1 MHGSRSHASSSKTT
15 VMQKPSIMDSSKH
28 QVISLPDNDHL
39 SIPAASITG
48 SIVQDDQVAM
58 QDHFNCQVKSISDR
72 SSTLVCFVH
81 ASLNS
86 SKRKHLWNYM
96 SYFSTHIHEKWTILG
111 DFNANLSP
119 KDRKGCSPSSKPD
132 QDFIDAL
139 FDVGLHDIGYYGPDF
154 TCLITAHLVFHYPFS
169 STPPSTTIQLLR
181 QIELKRILDHKELIW
196 KQKPRSDWIK
206 LGDRDTS
213 YFHKNAILN
222 KCANRITSLKIKSG
236 SWCDDEDILHEEAS
250 EFFQQ
255 LFELDTHNKFPLSG
269 LFSIIPSVEML
280 HLEFIPD
287 ASEIRDTLFAMAP
300 LKSPDPDGLH
310 AQFFQTNW
318 DIVGGS
324 IYAMISNVFSGQ
336 DIDPRL
342 NSTILFLIPKVLSS
356 SS

>member
-1 MHGSRSHASSSKTT
+1 MKIDFQTDNGFRGRFARMVVNINLCKLLVSKLVINGRVQIVEYESLHTVCFNCGLYNLQDICLNLHGQDQTLKTQDPQSSAPQELENQAPTETQIVGISLISILEDIPSLNDPIVVASILIPTLVTRSLESSSLWLHHPT
-15 VMQKPSIMDSSKH
+15 QES
-28 QVISLPDNDHL
+28 HL
-39 SIPAASITG
+39 
-48 SIVQDDQVAM
+48 
-58 QDHFNCQVKSISDR
+58 
-72 SSTLVCFVH
+72 
-81 ASLNS
+81 
-86 SKRKHLWNYM
+86 
-96 SYFSTHIHEKWTILG
+96 
-111 DFNANLSP
+111 
-119 KDRKGCSPSSKPD
+119 
-132 QDFIDAL
+132 
-139 FDVGLHDIGYYGPDF
+139 
-154 TCLITAHLVFHYPFS
+154 
-169 STPPSTTIQLLR
+169 